1 MILVM
6 ASTIIFTWFATE
18 NLKAIMWSGGAM
30 VLVAIWAWRYPGSE
44 KEHAR
49 RVKEGKRVAWL
60 K

>member
-1 MILVM
+1 M

-30 VLVAIWAWRYPGSE
+30 VLVAIWAWRYPGSTE
-44 KEHAR
+44 EHAR